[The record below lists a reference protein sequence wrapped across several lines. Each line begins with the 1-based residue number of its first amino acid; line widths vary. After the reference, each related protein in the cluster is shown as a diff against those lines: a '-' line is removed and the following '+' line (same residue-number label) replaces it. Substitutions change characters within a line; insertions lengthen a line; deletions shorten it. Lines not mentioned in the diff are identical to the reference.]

1 MIGRSGAD
9 NASAASGLGLA
20 AVTSAAGNGAVVGGS
35 IAKDQ
40 RAENCLGGANHDRTA
55 GIGRD
60 EATPALACAR
70 TAVRKGASLRSA
82 AFGVDRGLRT
92 VSTTDAALARKPVA
106 GS

>member
-1 MIGRSGAD
+1 
-9 NASAASGLGLA
+9 
-20 AVTSAAGNGAVVGGS
+20 VTSAAGKGAVVGGS

-60 EATPALACAR
+60 EATGVSAR
-70 TAVRKGASLRSA
+70 QDGRARKGAFLRSA

>member
-1 MIGRSGAD
+1 MIRRSGAD
-9 NASAASGLGLA
+9 NASAASGVGRA

-60 EATPALACAR
+60 EATGVSAAPGRPCAR
-70 TAVRKGASLRSA
+70 APLFGAPPSVLTAACG
-82 AFGVDRGLRT
+82 
-92 VSTTDAALARKPVA
+92 
-106 GS
+106 